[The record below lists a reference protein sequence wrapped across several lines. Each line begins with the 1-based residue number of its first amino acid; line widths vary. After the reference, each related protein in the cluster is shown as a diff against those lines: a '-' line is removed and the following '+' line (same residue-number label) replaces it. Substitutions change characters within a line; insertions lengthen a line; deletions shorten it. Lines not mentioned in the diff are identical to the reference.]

1 MKEGSKMKKGKV
13 LEINRSEEKGTIKK
27 PIEYGEFEVDLG
39 LKGDAHA
46 GNWHRQVSLLGK
58 ESFEKMK
65 EMGAGDLDYGV
76 FAENITTEGIIL
88 YELPVG
94 TRLRIGETIQEV
106 AQIGKKC
113 HDGCEISKIVG
124 KCIMPKEGIFT
135 KIIEPGIVKKG
146 DIIEVLE

>member
-1 MKEGSKMKKGKV
+1 MRGKV
-13 LEINRSEEKGTIKK
+13 LEVNISEKKGTIKK
-27 PIEYGEFEVDLG
+27 PIEFGEFEINLG
-39 LKGDAHA
+39 LKGDAHS

-58 ESFEKMK
+58 ESFEKMEK
-65 EMGAGDLDYGV
+65 MGIEGLEYGV

-88 YELPVG
+88 YELPIG
-94 TRLRIGETIQEV
+94 TRLRIGDTIQEV
-106 AQIGKKC
+106 TQIGKEC

-146 DIIEVLE
+146 DFIEIMD